1 MKNIPKIILTVLL
14 TLFLVGW
21 ASLSEAWLDN
31 LQQGRCEST
40 NRLVKLGD
48 HYSQVIQECGEPD
61 AVTVVG
67 YTTILVG
74 DGKSTYIQNGRVVK
88 FYGESNA
95 VNVEEWTYLNGWKKR
110 PLILRFSG
118 GILEGISL
126 GNI

>member
-1 MKNIPKIILTVLL
+1 MKNISKIILTILL
-14 TLFLVGW
+14 SLILVGW
-21 ASLSEAWLDN
+21 ASLSEAWLGN

-48 HYSQVIQECGEPD
+48 HYSQVILECGEPD

-67 YTTILVG
+67 YTTTSLG
-74 DGKSTYIQNGRVVK
+74 DGKSTYIQDGRVVK
-88 FYGESNA
+88 FYGESKA
-95 VNVEEWTYLNGWKKR
+95 VNVEEWTYSNGWKKR

>member
-1 MKNIPKIILTVLL
+1 MKNISKIILAILL
-14 TLFLVGW
+14 SLILVGW
-21 ASLSEAWLDN
+21 ASLSEAWLGN

-48 HYSQVIQECGEPD
+48 HYSQVILECGEPD

-67 YTTILVG
+67 YTTTSLG
-74 DGKSTYIQNGRVVK
+74 DGKSTYIQDGRVVK
-88 FYGESNA
+88 FYGESKA
-95 VNVEEWTYLNGWKKR
+95 VNVEEWTYSNGWKKR

>member
-1 MKNIPKIILTVLL
+1 MKNISKIILTILL
-14 TLFLVGW
+14 SLTLVGW
-21 ASLSEAWLDN
+21 TSLSEAWLGN

-48 HYSQVIQECGEPD
+48 HYSQVILECGEPD

-67 YTTILVG
+67 YTTTSLG
-74 DGKSTYIQNGRVVK
+74 DGESTYIQDGRVVR
-88 FYGESNA
+88 FYRESNS

>member
-1 MKNIPKIILTVLL
+1 MKNISKTILAVLL
-14 TLFLVGW
+14 TLILVGW
-21 ASLSEAWLDN
+21 ASLSEAWLGN

-48 HYSQVIQECGEPD
+48 HYSQVILECGEPD

-67 YTTILVG
+67 YTTTSLG
-74 DGKSTYIQNGRVVK
+74 DGKSTYVQDGRVVK
-88 FYGESNA
+88 FYRESNS

-118 GILEGISL
+118 GILEGIRL

>member
-1 MKNIPKIILTVLL
+1 MKNISKIILAVLL
-14 TLFLVGW
+14 SLILVGW
-21 ASLSEAWLDN
+21 ASLSEAWLGN

-48 HYSQVIQECGEPD
+48 HYSQVILECGEPD

-67 YTTILVG
+67 YTTTSLG
-74 DGKSTYIQNGRVVK
+74 DGKSTYVKDGRVVK
-88 FYGESNA
+88 FYRESNS